1 MPQRLPDTVAQL
13 SSLLLD
19 YCKIRLPLVGLS
31 GERDCDFS
39 FLIFSARSD
48 CRFNSFS
55 RNTFALAFSSL
66 FYFSS
71 FRASAAFSSAS
82 LCILSF
88 SSCSCFR
95 LISCSSFYLS
105 SVARL
110 CSSIIRFCSY
120 CFCSSSLC
128 WFSSLSD
135 SAVPPLMQ
143 SSMGPSSIL
152 LSLMSGEGTGTQLSC
167 CSDSSSVVA
176 LIWSLPSHQLS
187 KYIALTAACAH
198 DC

>member
-55 RNTFALAFSSL
+55 RNTLALAFSSL

-82 LCILSF
+82 LCILSLVSSSSYFFFISCSSLYLSF
-88 SSCSCFR
+88 SSCSCCL

-143 SSMGPSSIL
+143 S
-152 LSLMSGEGTGTQLSC
+152 
-167 CSDSSSVVA
+167 
-176 LIWSLPSHQLS
+176 
-187 KYIALTAACAH
+187 
-198 DC
+198 